1 VVTDPSIIQAV
12 KNRARLQ
19 DAAKKRRTLEIGA
32 GMPNVSDTD
41 ESMPDLFGG
50 PPTMQRSRITQAFEA
65 AADPRADLSLRPEYD
80 PYTFREDVSR
90 SIPFASEAAAGVAA
104 AGPYLSGKQGF
115 GEAYNRQ
122 KLLGRAEEERY
133 ARQHPGAHL
142 GATALGVAAAG
153 PTGAARA
160 FGVRGAPAAAV
171 IPATVAGR
179 ALEGIRG
186 GAPIGALY
194 GAGEGEGLKER
205 AINAAT
211 GAAVGAGVGAALP
224 YLGAAARST
233 RRLRNA
239 YDPEIGG
246 HVQRLDQEADKF
258 YTQMDQQGVQLSRP
272 TFNRIL
278 TNIQVRARNANIDPD
293 LHKGPTAAVRA
304 LQRDI
309 QDLSRAPTLR
319 RMDQIRRKIRDAPT
333 DSADDRR
340 ILRTMVEGLDENLNR
355 LTPRDLVGGDVKTGM
370 AALKEGRRLKKQ
382 YFKAET
388 VDNLIENAK
397 DKLGANYTQAG
408 LQTGIRQEFRALN
421 KKIRKDKM
429 EKARWSN
436 EERRLI
442 QLIVRGGA
450 GENFMRL
457 VGRLAVRGP
466 VSASIP
472 ALAGYFV
479 NPALGAGMAAAGEL
493 TKRASTARGI
503 MNAEALD
510 RLIGTGTA
518 KAPLRQL
525 GPVAQGF
532 GQGRRLL
539 TELAPGLG
547 DRLLRG
553 EQ

>member
-1 VVTDPSIIQAV
+1 
-12 KNRARLQ
+12 
-19 DAAKKRRTLEIGA
+19 
-32 GMPNVSDTD
+32 MPNVSDTD

-104 AGPYLSGKQGF
+104 AGPDLSGKQGF

-408 LQTGIRQEFRALN
+408 LQTGIRQEFRTLN